1 MQAYPYSGANHQQW
15 FLEKY
20 TLSVTAPQSQI
31 VVGET
36 MQIGKNSTALAITW
50 SSSDK
55 NVATVSSDG
64 KVTGCNPGTATITAK
79 AANGMTASCSIKVVD
94 PNAVN
99 YVNITKDSSGKYS
112 LVLTK
117 FNNGDF
123 YFQAYSE
130 DDNEWGELYALS
142 QTNKNWL
149 DDSYNKYYNNY
160 ISQGHSDT
168 NSVAHKI
175 YLAKTKLVNTINKGT
190 WPVRINSDE
199 FYGMWMHYTRYE
211 VAYAEATQLVAQ
223 MLQTAVIIGMT
234 VYQTVV
240 TVKSIA
246 TLASQSKLISAS
258 EYASQATYANQIEN
272 SLKGT
277 SLKNRT
283 VTTAELRN
291 KQLAEIGYTEP
302 PYKPGTP
309 VVGFN
314 QTNTTQYVRVYTEG
328 VTNPQ
333 GKWIMKYSDINGLT
347 AMQIQSKFALP
358 KTPTHYCHVN
368 VPAGTSL
375 YTGIVNENYG
385 FTAGQ
390 AVQFELCGTIPPSS
404 FGSGIPLS

>member
-1 MQAYPYSGANHQQW
+1 MQANAYSGANHQQW
-15 FLEKY
+15 SLEKY

-149 DDSYNKYYNNY
+149 DDSSFNN
-160 ISQGHSDT
+160 
-168 NSVAHKI
+168 
-175 YLAKTKLVNTINKGT
+175 L
-190 WPVRINSDE
+190 
-199 FYGMWMHYTRYE
+199 E
-211 VAYAEATQLVAQ
+211 V
-223 MLQTAVIIGMT
+223 I
-234 VYQTVV
+234 
-240 TVKSIA
+240 
-246 TLASQSKLISAS
+246 
-258 EYASQATYANQIEN
+258 
-272 SLKGT
+272 
-277 SLKNRT
+277 
-283 VTTAELRN
+283 
-291 KQLAEIGYTEP
+291 
-302 PYKPGTP
+302 
-309 VVGFN
+309 
-314 QTNTTQYVRVYTEG
+314 
-328 VTNPQ
+328 
-333 GKWIMKYSDINGLT
+333 
-347 AMQIQSKFALP
+347 
-358 KTPTHYCHVN
+358 
-368 VPAGTSL
+368 
-375 YTGIVNENYG
+375 
-385 FTAGQ
+385 
-390 AVQFELCGTIPPSS
+390 LC
-404 FGSGIPLS
+404 F